1 VDGVI
6 SFVCDLDAKGEA
18 IISLGN
24 YDNTLPVELSAF
36 TATINA
42 QNKVMLMWITESESN
57 CLGYNIYRN
66 NELDLETALNLQVL
80 IEGTNTSQQ
89 QSYVY
94 VDQDLNSDGLVHY
107 WLQSLE
113 MDGSS
118 AFYGP
123 LSIEYYPNG
132 GNQNPALPLVTQL
145 IGAYPNPFNPSTT
158 ISYAIDHPCVVRLEV
173 FNSRGQLVRSITENH
188 NQPGFYSKIW
198 DGKSDLG
205 VSVGSGIYL
214 YRMSAGSFS
223 STKRFIMLK

>member
-1 VDGVI
+1 
-6 SFVCDLDAKGEA
+6 
-18 IISLGN
+18 
-24 YDNTLPVELSAF
+24 
-36 TATINA
+36 
-42 QNKVMLMWITESESN
+42 
-57 CLGYNIYRN
+57 
-66 NELDLETALNLQVL
+66 
-80 IEGTNTSQQ
+80 
-89 QSYVY
+89 
-94 VDQDLNSDGLVHY
+94 
-107 WLQSLE
+107 
-113 MDGSS
+113 
-118 AFYGP
+118 
-123 LSIEYYPNG
+123 
-132 GNQNPALPLVTQL
+132 VTQL